1 MRAST
6 SSSQPSDA
14 HAPATEM
21 PKAWRPQEAEEP
33 MYQAWEA
40 AGLFRGDP
48 ADPRPHFT
56 VSMPPPNV
64 TGELHLGHAE
74 YTLQD
79 LYCRYK
85 RMNGYEALWVPGTDH
100 AAIATQNVIE
110 KQLAAEGTSKEQLGR
125 AAFDRRVEEW
135 YAESSGYIV
144 TQLKRLGFSADWTR
158 LRFTMDDAY
167 VRAVREAFVRLYND
181 GLIYRGPRIVNWC
194 PRDRSSISDLEV
206 DWREHEDTLYYIR
219 YDMADGDG
227 ALVIATVRPETML
240 ADTGVA
246 VNPHDPRYRDFI
258 GRAAR
263 LPLVGRDL
271 PVVGDEAVTMDFG
284 TGALKVTPGH
294 DPMDYEIGQRHHLEV
309 LSAIDKEGNIVS
321 EPWVPDELRTR
332 DALTARGRV
341 VEMLRDRDHLVRT
354 ESYVH
359 EVGHC
364 DRCGE
369 IIQPLVD
376 DQWWCAMT
384 DLAGP
389 AIEVVER
396 GEVTFVPEKWNRT
409 YLDWMRGLR
418 DWNISRQLWLGH
430 RLPIYYCFAGGAA
443 PPDSGA
449 LRADATHVFVSVD
462 EPETCAECGSR
473 DIVQDPDVLDTW
485 FSSALWPFAT
495 LGWPEQTPELDA
507 FYPTDVLD
515 TAREIINLWVARMIM
530 TSLRFTGKVPFH
542 HVLIHAVI
550 QDPLG
555 QRMSKSKGNGVN
567 PLEMVDRYG
576 ADAVRAWASDVG
588 LPRQDVRFDERQID
602 EYSKFAN
609 KLWNIARLVLM
620 NADGVEIEA
629 APAPGDDPFDRWV
642 LSRLDGLVE
651 SVTAAIEGYRPSEA
665 IRSVYDFT
673 WKELADWY
681 LEAAKPRFRLAPDD
695 PARRHAVSVAMRC
708 LDVVVRLLHPVMPF
722 VTQAIW
728 DLLPA
733 GGTPLIAR
741 AAAPTW
747 PQGSGAQDQR
757 IDSKMAAF
765 FEVVRT
771 VRDGRKEMGVGERET
786 IPGTLRQTGA
796 VDDFLLSPGARHAL
810 SLLTRV
816 EIVDELPGLSGR
828 VVVGDGVEIVLGAP
842 TSGSASDTAALA
854 ADLVATKAN
863 IDRLEQ
869 RLGNAEFVSKAN
881 PEVVQRARDQLDAAL
896 EKRAAL
902 EEAFSRA

>member
-1 MRAST
+1 MPSE
-6 SSSQPSDA
+6 SSSPNPLVPRS
-14 HAPATEM
+14 TVGEM
-21 PKAWRPQEAEEP
+21 PKAWRPQDVEER
-33 MYQAWEA
+33 MYSEWEE
-40 AGLFRGDP
+40 AGLFRADP
-48 ADPRPHFT
+48 ADPRPHF
-56 VSMPPPNV
+56 SIAMPPPNV

-85 RMNGYEALWVPGTDH
+85 RMQGHEVLWIPGTDH

-110 KQLAAEGTSKEQLGR
+110 KQLAVEGTSKEQLGR
-125 AAFDRRVEEW
+125 AAFDRRVEQW
-135 YAESSGYIV
+135 YADYGGYIV
-144 TQLKRLGFSADWTR
+144 KQLKRLGFSADWSR
-158 LRFTMDDAY
+158 LRFTMDDSY
-167 VRAVREAFVRLYND
+167 VHAVREAFVRLYND

-219 YDMADGDG
+219 YEMADGDG

-246 VNPHDPRYRDFI
+246 VNPGDPRYRDFI
-258 GRAAR
+258 GRTVR
-263 LPLVGRDL
+263 LPLVGREL
-271 PVVGDEAVTMDFG
+271 PVVADESVAIDFG

-294 DPMDYEIGQRHHLEV
+294 DPMDYEIGQRHGLEI

-321 EPWVPDELRTR
+321 ESWVPDELRTR
-332 DALTARGRV
+332 DALTARDRV

-354 ESYVH
+354 EAYLH

-376 DQWWCAMT
+376 DQWWCAMSE
-384 DLAGP
+384 LARP

-418 DWNISRQLWLGH
+418 DWNVSRQLWLGH
-430 RLPIYYCFAGGAA
+430 RLPIYYCLGDAPAPSDGAE
-443 PPDSGA
+443 
-449 LRADATHVFVSVD
+449 LRAAATHVFASAA
-462 EPETCAECGSR
+462 EPAQCPECGSQK
-473 DIVQDPDVLDTW
+473 ISQDPDVLDTW
-485 FSSALWPFAT
+485 FSSGLWPFAT
-495 LGWPEQTPELDA
+495 LGWPGQTPELDS

-550 QDPLG
+550 QDPQG
-555 QRMSKSKGNGVN
+555 QRMSKSKGNGVD
-567 PLEMVDRYG
+567 PLEMVERYG
-576 ADAVRAWASDVG
+576 ADAVRAWACDVG
-588 LPRQDVRFDERQID
+588 LPRQDVRFDERMID

-609 KLWNIARLVLM
+609 KLWNVARLALM
-620 NADGVEIEA
+620 NAEGVEIEQN
-629 APAPGDDPFDRWV
+629 PPPGDDPFDRWV

-651 SVTAAIEGYRPSEA
+651 MVTEAVEGYHPSEA
-665 IRSVYDFT
+665 VRGIYDFT

-681 LEAAKPRFRLAPDD
+681 LEAAKPRFRLMPDD
-695 PARRHAVSVAMRC
+695 PERRQAVSVAVHC
-708 LDVVVRLLHPVMPF
+708 VDVLVRLLHPFMPF

-728 DLLPA
+728 DLLP
-733 GGTPLIAR
+733 GGGQPLIAR
-741 AAAPTW
+741 AAEPSW
-747 PQGSGAQDQR
+747 PAARGERALALELD
-757 IDSKMAAF
+757 MAAF
-765 FEVVRT
+765 FELVRRL
-771 VRDGRKEMGVGERET
+771 RDARKEMGVAERESIAAT
-786 IPGTLRQTGA
+786 RRKTGVADGFLFSAGA
-796 VDDFLLSPGARHAL
+796 VDALRLLA
-810 SLLTRV
+810 RV
-816 EIVDELPGLSGR
+816 EIVQDLPAGTGR
-828 VVVGDGVEIVLGAP
+828 VLVADGVEITLGAP
-842 TSGSASDTAALA
+842 AAGAGHDKASLERDLEAA
-854 ADLVATKAN
+854 KAN
-863 IDRLEQ
+863 IDRLEH
-869 RLGNAEFVSKAN
+869 RLGNADFVNRAN
-881 PEVVQRARDQLDAAL
+881 PEVVQRTRDQLEAAL